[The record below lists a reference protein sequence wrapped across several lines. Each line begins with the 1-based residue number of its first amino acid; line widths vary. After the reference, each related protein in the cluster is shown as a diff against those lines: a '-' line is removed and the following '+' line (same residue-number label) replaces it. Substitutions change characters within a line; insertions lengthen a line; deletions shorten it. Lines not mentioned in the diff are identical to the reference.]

1 MARRTD
7 RYHVGTTNPL
17 WHMYR
22 TVSFFKVMWCF
33 SIITIGRFSPSLRFK
48 NAMYRTCL
56 RMKIGDRTALALMVM
71 PDTMFPERISI
82 GSNTIIGFNT
92 TILCHEYLT
101 TEYRIGNVTIGSDVL
116 IGANV
121 TILPGVTIGDGAVI
135 GAGSVVHRDILPN
148 ERVSSQP
155 LRRHE
160 M

>member
-7 RYHVGTTNPL
+7 RFQVGTTNPL

-33 SIITIGRFSPSLRFK
+33 TIIAIGRFAPSLRFK
-48 NAMYRTCL
+48 NALYRTCL
-56 RMKIGDRTALALMVM
+56 RMKIGEKTALALMVM
-71 PDTMFPERISI
+71 PDTMFPERITI
-82 GSNTIIGFNT
+82 GDNTIIGFNT

-101 TEYRIGNVTIGSDVL
+101 TEYRLGDVVIGSNVL

-121 TILPGVTIGDGAVI
+121 TILPGVTIGDGAVV
-135 GAGSVVHRDILPN
+135 GAGSVVHRDIAPN

>member
-7 RYHVGTTNPL
+7 RFQVGTTNPL

-33 SIITIGRFSPSLRFK
+33 TIVTIGRFAPSLRFK
-48 NAMYRTCL
+48 NALYRTCL
-56 RMKIGDRTALALMVM
+56 RMKIGEKTALALMVM
-71 PDTMFPERISI
+71 PDTMFPERITI
-82 GSNTIIGFNT
+82 GDNTIIGFNT

-101 TEYRIGNVTIGSDVL
+101 TEYRLGDVVIGSNVL

-121 TILPGVTIGDGAVI
+121 TILPGVTIGDGAVV
-135 GAGSVVHRDILPN
+135 GAGSVVHRDIAPN

>member
-7 RYHVGTTNPL
+7 RYRLKGANPL
-17 WHMYR
+17 WQMYR

-33 SIITIGRFSPSLRFK
+33 AVITIGRYSPSLAFK
-48 NAMYRTCL
+48 NALYRNL
-56 RMKIGDRTALALMVM
+56 LGMRIGRETALALMVM
-71 PDTMFPERISI
+71 PDTMFPEKITI
-82 GSNTIIGFNT
+82 GDNTIIGFNT

-101 TEYRIGNVTIGSDVL
+101 DEYRLGDVIIGNNVL

-135 GAGSVVHRDILPN
+135 GAGSVVHRDVAPG

-155 LRRHE
+155 LRSHE

>member
-7 RYHVGTTNPL
+7 RFQVGTTNPL

-33 SIITIGRFSPSLRFK
+33 TIIMIGRFAPSLRFK
-48 NAMYRTCL
+48 NALYRTCL
-56 RMKIGDRTALALMVM
+56 RMKIGEKTALALMVM
-71 PDTMFPERISI
+71 PDTMFPERITI
-82 GSNTIIGFNT
+82 GDNTIIGFNT

-101 TEYRIGNVTIGSDVL
+101 TEYRLGDVVIGSNVL

-121 TILPGVTIGDGAVI
+121 TILPGVTIGDGAVV
-135 GAGSVVHRDILPN
+135 GAGSVVHRDIAPN